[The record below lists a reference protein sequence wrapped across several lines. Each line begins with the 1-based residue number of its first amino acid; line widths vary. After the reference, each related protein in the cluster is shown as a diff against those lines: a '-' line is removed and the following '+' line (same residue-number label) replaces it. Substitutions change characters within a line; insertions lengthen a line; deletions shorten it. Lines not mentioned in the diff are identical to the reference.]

1 MKIAKSQNIFIDFR
15 FIGKGVSKTFDKSRF
30 SPYFGLVR
38 TLQREKG
45 IVMVKEFPKGK
56 EWLLDNSA
64 LRVSLD
70 MTFDVPEEIA
80 EQLELWGLNI
90 FETCEYDPTCRR
102 LKMSAST
109 TLYRKG
115 HNGMKQK
122 RLLPL
127 FLCLCLLFVLPVKVS
142 AADNSEQETSAA
154 YLREQ
159 GIMVG
164 DGNGEMN
171 LDSGLTRPSWP
182 QS

>member
-1 MKIAKSQNIFIDFR
+1 
-15 FIGKGVSKTFDKSRF
+15 
-30 SPYFGLVR
+30 
-38 TLQREKG
+38 
-45 IVMVKEFPKGK
+45 MVKEYPKGK

-115 HNGMKQK
+115 
-122 RLLPL
+122 
-127 FLCLCLLFVLPVKVS
+127 
-142 AADNSEQETSAA
+142 A
-154 YLREQ
+154 
-159 GIMVG
+159 
-164 DGNGEMN
+164 
-171 LDSGLTRPSWP
+171 
-182 QS
+182 

>member
-1 MKIAKSQNIFIDFR
+1 
-15 FIGKGVSKTFDKSRF
+15 
-30 SPYFGLVR
+30 
-38 TLQREKG
+38 
-45 IVMVKEFPKGK
+45 MVKEFPKGK

-115 HNGMKQK
+115 AYWNETQTPFTVV
-122 RLLPL
+122 PL
-127 FLCLCLLFVLPVKVS
+127 SVPAVCT
-142 AADNSEQETSAA
+142 A
-154 YLREQ
+154 
-159 GIMVG
+159 G
-164 DGNGEMN
+164 
-171 LDSGLTRPSWP
+171 
-182 QS
+182 